1 MSHSPEPL
9 PEAFVERLARIVP
22 QERWEEC
29 LSSFG
34 QEKPTAFRVNALRA
48 AVDEVQHELAQ
59 AGFSPAPVDWLP
71 GAFTIE
77 PGERRRLTET
87 AAVSEGRIYIQG
99 LSSMLAPVVLAP
111 QPGERV
117 LDLAAAPG
125 GKTLEMAAM
134 MRNRGEIAAVEVI
147 RSRMYKLGANLH
159 RHGAT
164 IVRTY
169 LTDGRTVGR
178 KTPERFDRVL
188 VDAPC
193 SGEARFDPRD
203 PASWRHWGPR
213 KIRESARKQKG
224 LLRSALAALKPGG
237 TLLYCTCSFAPE
249 ENEEVVQS
257 VLAPLGDA
265 VEIQPIDLP
274 LPNTQPGLVEWNGN
288 ELLPDLAR
296 TVRILPDEW
305 MDGFYLC
312 KLSKQRPNRFG
323 PLARRSKHQ
332 PGAEGRRR

>member
-1 MSHSPEPL
+1 MTDSPERL

-22 QERWEEC
+22 EDRWDQC
-29 LSSFG
+29 LSSFAC
-34 QEKPTAFRVNALRA
+34 EKPTAFRVNTLRA
-48 AVDEVQHELAQ
+48 AVDEVKDELAQ

-87 AAVSEGRIYIQG
+87 AAVAEGRIYLQG

-125 GKTLEMAAM
+125 GKTLQMAAM
-134 MRNRGEIAAVEVI
+134 MQNQGEIAAVEVI
-147 RSRMYKLGANLH
+147 RSRMYKLQANLR

-164 IVRTY
+164 IVRTF

-203 PASWRHWGPR
+203 PATWRNWGPR

-249 ENEEVVQS
+249 ENEEVVHS
-257 VLAPLGDA
+257 VLAPFGDP
-265 VEIQPIDLP
+265 VEIQPIVLP
-274 LPNTQPGLVEWNGN
+274 LQNTQPGLVAWNDKG
-288 ELLPDLAR
+288 LLPDLAR
-296 TVRILPDEW
+296 TLRILPDRQ

-312 KLSKQRPNRFG
+312 KLGKRQPNRFG
-323 PLARRSKHQ
+323 PRPRRSNHKRAAGARR
-332 PGAEGRRR
+332 R